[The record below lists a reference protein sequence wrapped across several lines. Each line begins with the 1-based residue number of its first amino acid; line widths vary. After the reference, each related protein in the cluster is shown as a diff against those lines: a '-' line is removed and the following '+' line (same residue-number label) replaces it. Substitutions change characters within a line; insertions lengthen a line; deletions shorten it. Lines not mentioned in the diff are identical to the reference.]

1 MRTRLVR
8 PSESAWE
15 ECLQDIPRDV
25 YHTAGFH
32 LYSEGS
38 GEGRAFMAV
47 IGDRRRGLAWPYLLR
62 AIADVPGLAESEAT
76 DATSVYGYPGPLA
89 WGCEPGDQFLLD
101 AWRELLGL
109 WRDQLIVTVFTRLH
123 PLLGNASLVTG
134 LRVGDGTAADAAAV
148 QPLGETVSI
157 DCTIDDEAA
166 QGLYDRRVRQAVDR
180 GRRDGL
186 VTIED
191 ESWADLGKF
200 VDLYR
205 ETMQINNA
213 AAYYFFSHSDLAR
226 LREALPAHVHLLAT
240 YRDGTMVAAGIL
252 TEFRGIVQTY
262 LSASDRRV
270 HPSPKPLFYDDARR
284 WARARGNHVLH
295 LGGGRGSR
303 ADSLLEFKA
312 RFSPIRHT
320 FSIGR
325 WVIDDRAYR
334 ELVEARLARQGPSD
348 PLDHAYFPAYRDAPP
363 DAPPSQ
369 EVGDDV
375 R

>member
-157 DCTIDDEAA
+157 DC
-166 QGLYDRRVRQAVDR
+166 G
-180 GRRDGL
+180 
-186 VTIED
+186 
-191 ESWADLGKF
+191 
-200 VDLYR
+200 
-205 ETMQINNA
+205 
-213 AAYYFFSHSDLAR
+213 
-226 LREALPAHVHLLAT
+226 
-240 YRDGTMVAAGIL
+240 
-252 TEFRGIVQTY
+252 
-262 LSASDRRV
+262 
-270 HPSPKPLFYDDARR
+270 
-284 WARARGNHVLH
+284 ARAL
-295 LGGGRGSR
+295 
-303 ADSLLEFKA
+303 
-312 RFSPIRHT
+312 
-320 FSIGR
+320 
-325 WVIDDRAYR
+325 
-334 ELVEARLARQGPSD
+334 
-348 PLDHAYFPAYRDAPP
+348 
-363 DAPPSQ
+363 
-369 EVGDDV
+369 
-375 R
+375 